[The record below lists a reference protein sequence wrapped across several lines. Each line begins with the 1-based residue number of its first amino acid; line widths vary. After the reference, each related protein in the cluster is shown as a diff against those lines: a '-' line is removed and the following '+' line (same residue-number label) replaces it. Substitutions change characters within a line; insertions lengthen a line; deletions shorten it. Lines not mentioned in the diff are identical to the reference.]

1 MIECTFTYNDSSN
14 RVHPVSDIISKECS
28 NKPNDVG
35 DHIKEVILSI
45 CLDNLIG
52 KWSTVKNQKQFY
64 QSHREHNT
72 DDPALLLLGQAEIT
86 ILQKVREPI
95 NVTWPWYDVW
105 VVDC

>member
-52 KWSTVKNQKQFY
+52 K
-64 QSHREHNT
+64 
-72 DDPALLLLGQAEIT
+72 
-86 ILQKVREPI
+86 
-95 NVTWPWYDVW
+95 
-105 VVDC
+105 